1 MQQKDTNMRV
11 TPSPVLTASQKN
23 MEKFKR
29 LLPAEGFCVLKPA
42 DFKEMMNIIHKEQDP
57 KIKHYYFSQ
66 ILGRLF
72 AGGWGWYMRLGQSL
86 AGMRPINNAA
96 NLPQKKQEDGLAVLR
111 MVKAMHIELK
121 YKPSYIT
128 LINGFIREFGG
139 NLMSKEQKIQQRSA
153 KFQRASASLQAGE
166 KVPRKLKKA
175 IIAQKQKTK

>member
-1 MQQKDTNMRV
+1 MQQKDTNMTV
-11 TPSPVLTASQKN
+11 TQIPAMTASQKN
-23 MEKFKR
+23 REKFKR
-29 LLPAEGFCVLKPA
+29 LLPYDGFCVLKPA

-66 ILGRLF
+66 VLDQLF

-86 AGMRPINNAA
+86 ASIPTVDNAA
-96 NLPQKKQEDGLAVLR
+96 NLPQKKRDDGLAVLR
-111 MVKAMHIELK
+111 MVKSMHIELK
-121 YKPSYIT
+121 YKPSYIA

-153 KFQRASASLQAGE
+153 KFQRASATLQAGE
-166 KVPRKLKKA
+166 KVPRKLKKT

>member
-1 MQQKDTNMRV
+1 MPITKA
-11 TPSPVLTASQKN
+11 PVLTASQKN
-23 MEKFKR
+23 RRESFKR
-29 LLPAEGFCVLKPA
+29 LLPNDGFCVLKPE

-57 KIKHYYFSQ
+57 KIKHFYFSQ
-66 ILGRLF
+66 VLDRLF

-86 AGMRPINNAA
+86 SAMHTIDNAA
-96 NLPQKKQEDGLAVLR
+96 KLPQGKRDDGLAVLR

-139 NLMSKEQKIQQRSA
+139 TVLSKEQKLQQRSA
-153 KFQRASASLQAGE
+153 KMQRATALVQAGE

-175 IIAQKQKTK
+175 VIAQNQRTK